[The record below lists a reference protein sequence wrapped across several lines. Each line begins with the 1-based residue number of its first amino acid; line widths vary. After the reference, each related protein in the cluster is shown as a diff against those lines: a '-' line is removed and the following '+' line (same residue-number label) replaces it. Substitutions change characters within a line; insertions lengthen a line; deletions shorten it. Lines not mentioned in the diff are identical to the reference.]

1 MGPRRSHRKSRLGC
15 LQCKRRK
22 IKCDEAPPPCGNCK
36 KHNIE
41 CQFAAVPVKS
51 SSAAK
56 HGPLSQAR
64 PVLPPPGALIAT
76 AGRVN
81 PVNNLH
87 TGATPAYLPP
97 TPPNAFNT
105 TPSGADQLDIFSSFV
120 GPTTDLTSDLHLHD
134 LELLHHYTTQT
145 YRTLSYNNEH
155 KEIWKNYI
163 PKEALSHPFLMHG
176 LLAIAALHLF
186 EYCAEESDDRRKYLE
201 LATRHQNLALS
212 SFRPQLSNITPS
224 NCQAVF
230 AFSSLIAA
238 LAFAFS
244 KSAGNIRA
252 GEPVEQVLQDFFL
265 FRGVEGVLTAFWD
278 IIRKGKLGPLVHRPS
293 DPTCSQ
299 PISRDVIN
307 ALDYLHDCNGENVTQ
322 ISAEE
327 KAAYNHAIRELR
339 ISFERSP
346 SSWETVFRWPI
357 VLPEAY
363 LTHLENRRPMALVI
377 LAHYCVILG
386 RLDACWWSQGWSGHL
401 FEAIYRSLN
410 VSWRPLLQWPMQMIG
425 LTERLANI
433 P

>member
-22 IKCDEAPPPCGNCK
+22 IKCDETPPPCGNCR

-41 CQFAAVPVKS
+41 CQFAAVPAKPT
-51 SSAAK
+51 SA
-56 HGPLSQAR
+56 GRPSPLPRTGLA
-64 PVLPPPGALIAT
+64 PPPPLPSIVAT
-76 AGRVN
+76 ANRVN
-81 PVNNLH
+81 PVNNLL

-97 TPPNAFNT
+97 TPPNVFA
-105 TPSGADQLDIFSSFV
+105 PSPSNADQLDILSSFV
-120 GPTTDLTSDLHLHD
+120 SPSTELISDLHIHD
-134 LELLHHYTTQT
+134 LELLHHYTTET

-163 PKEALSHPFLMHG
+163 PKEAMSHPFLMHG
-176 LLAIAALHLF
+176 LLAIAALHLIDICGD
-186 EYCAEESDDRRKYLE
+186 EGDNRRKYIE
-201 LATRHQNLALS
+201 LATRHQNLALA

-224 NCQAVF
+224 NCHAVF

-244 KSAGNIRA
+244 KTAGNVRS

-265 FRGVEGVLTAFWD
+265 FRGVEGVLNTFWE
-278 IIRKGKLGPLVHRPS
+278 IIRKGKLGPLVRRPS
-293 DPTCSQ
+293 DLTCSQ

-307 ALDYLHDCNGENVTQ
+307 ALDYLHDCNGETVTH

-339 ISFERSP
+339 ISFERCP

-363 LTHLENRRPMALVI
+363 LMHLKKRQPMALVI

-386 RLDACWWSQGWSGHL
+386 RLDDCWWSQGH
-401 FEAIYRSLN
+401 
-410 VSWRPLLQWPMQMIG
+410 
-425 LTERLANI
+425 
-433 P
+433 

>member
-1 MGPRRSHRKSRLGC
+1 MP
-15 LQCKRRK
+15 
-22 IKCDEAPPPCGNCK
+22 
-36 KHNIE
+36 
-41 CQFAAVPVKS
+41 AVPAKPTTPVNTVS
-51 SSAAK
+51 IPRSAP
-56 HGPLSQAR
+56 GPA
-64 PVLPPPGALIAT
+64 LPPLLASA
-76 AGRVN
+76 N
-81 PVNNLH
+81 SVNNLL

-97 TPPNAFNT
+97 TPPNTFVLS
-105 TPSGADQLDIFSSFV
+105 PSVNADQVDIFSSFV
-120 GPTTDLTSDLHLHD
+120 STTTDLISDLHLHD
-134 LELLHHYTTQT
+134 LELLHHYTTHT

-155 KEIWKNYI
+155 KEIWKSYI

-176 LLAIAALHLF
+176 LLAIAALHLI
-186 EYCAEESDDRRKYLE
+186 ECCEDEGSSRRKYIE
-201 LATRHQNLALS
+201 LATRHQNLALA

-224 NCQAVF
+224 NCHAIF

-265 FRGVEGVLTAFWD
+265 FRGVESVLTAFWD
-278 IIRKGKLGPLVHRPS
+278 IIRKGKLGALVRRPS

-299 PISRDVIN
+299 PISKDVIN
-307 ALDYLHDCNGENVTQ
+307 ALDYLHDCNGDGVTH
-322 ISAEE
+322 ISSEE

-363 LTHLENRRPMALVI
+363 LTHLKNRRPMSLVI